1 MKINITKLGLRKKS
15 AEVKTTVGV
24 VEKAQNLQIQLLK
37 SDAVDFTNDDPLA
50 VLEAQ
55 KKMVQGLLQFM
66 IDIFK
71 LTDQEVEKIKST
83 LDFTDFQNFMA
94 YVLFRFQGMS
104 DEDWET
110 VTKQQSEESADP
122 KEKQLRLAKLINDLS
137 ISQQDMLF
145 FKQQMMKQ
153 GILPDELN
161 RQDYFEFMAVLN
173 AKDKKKQVTDPV
185 VELLNKRKGTD

>member
-1 MKINITKLGLRKKS
+1 MKINIAKLGLRKKS

-37 SDAVDFTNDDPLA
+37 SDAVDFTNDDPLV
-50 VLEAQ
+50 VLETQ
-55 KKMVQGLLQFM
+55 KKMVQGLVQFM

-71 LTDQEVEKIKST
+71 LSDKEVEKIKST

-110 VTKQQSEESADP
+110 VTRQQTEESADP
-122 KEKQLRLAKLINDLS
+122 KESN
-137 ISQQDMLF
+137 
-145 FKQQMMKQ
+145 
-153 GILPDELN
+153 
-161 RQDYFEFMAVLN
+161 
-173 AKDKKKQVTDPV
+173 
-185 VELLNKRKGTD
+185 

>member
-1 MKINITKLGLRKKS
+1 MKINITRLGLRKKS

-24 VEKAQNLQIQLLK
+24 IEKAQNLQIQLLK

-50 VLEAQ
+50 VLETQ

-71 LTDQEVEKIKST
+71 LSDKEVEKIKST
-83 LDFTDFQNFMA
+83 LGFTDFQNFMA

-110 VTKQQSEESADP
+110 VTKQQTEESADP
-122 KEKQLRLAKLINDLS
+122 KESN
-137 ISQQDMLF
+137 
-145 FKQQMMKQ
+145 
-153 GILPDELN
+153 
-161 RQDYFEFMAVLN
+161 
-173 AKDKKKQVTDPV
+173 
-185 VELLNKRKGTD
+185 

>member
-1 MKINITKLGLRKKS
+1 MKINITRLGLRKKS

-37 SDAVDFTNDDPLA
+37 SDSIDFTNDDPLV
-50 VLEAQ
+50 VLETQ
-55 KKMVQGLLQFM
+55 KKMVQGLVQFM
-66 IDIFK
+66 IVIFK

-110 VTKQQSEESADP
+110 VTKQQTEESADP
-122 KEKQLRLAKLINDLS
+122 KESN
-137 ISQQDMLF
+137 
-145 FKQQMMKQ
+145 
-153 GILPDELN
+153 
-161 RQDYFEFMAVLN
+161 
-173 AKDKKKQVTDPV
+173 
-185 VELLNKRKGTD
+185 

>member
-1 MKINITKLGLRKKS
+1 MKINITRLGLRKKS

-24 VEKAQNLQIQLLK
+24 IEKAQNLQIQLLK

-50 VLEAQ
+50 VLEMQ

-71 LTDQEVEKIKST
+71 LSDKEVEKIKST

-110 VTKQQSEESADP
+110 VTKQQTEESADP
-122 KEKQLRLAKLINDLS
+122 KESN
-137 ISQQDMLF
+137 
-145 FKQQMMKQ
+145 
-153 GILPDELN
+153 
-161 RQDYFEFMAVLN
+161 
-173 AKDKKKQVTDPV
+173 
-185 VELLNKRKGTD
+185 

>member
-37 SDAVDFTNDDPLA
+37 SDSIDFTNDDPLV
-50 VLEAQ
+50 VLETQ
-55 KKMVQGLLQFM
+55 KKMVQGLVQFM

-71 LTDQEVEKIKST
+71 LSDKEVEKIKST

-110 VTKQQSEESADP
+110 VTKQQTEESADP
-122 KEKQLRLAKLINDLS
+122 KESN
-137 ISQQDMLF
+137 
-145 FKQQMMKQ
+145 
-153 GILPDELN
+153 
-161 RQDYFEFMAVLN
+161 
-173 AKDKKKQVTDPV
+173 
-185 VELLNKRKGTD
+185 

>member
-1 MKINITKLGLRKKS
+1 MKINIAKLGLRKKS

-50 VLEAQ
+50 VLETQ

-71 LTDQEVEKIKST
+71 LSDKEVEKIKFT

-110 VTKQQSEESADP
+110 VTKQQTEESADP
-122 KEKQLRLAKLINDLS
+122 KESN
-137 ISQQDMLF
+137 
-145 FKQQMMKQ
+145 
-153 GILPDELN
+153 
-161 RQDYFEFMAVLN
+161 
-173 AKDKKKQVTDPV
+173 
-185 VELLNKRKGTD
+185 

>member
-37 SDAVDFTNDDPLA
+37 SDSIDFTNDDPLV
-50 VLEAQ
+50 VLETQ

-71 LTDQEVEKIKST
+71 LSDKEVEKIKST

-122 KEKQLRLAKLINDLS
+122 KEN
-137 ISQQDMLF
+137 
-145 FKQQMMKQ
+145 
-153 GILPDELN
+153 N
-161 RQDYFEFMAVLN
+161 
-173 AKDKKKQVTDPV
+173 
-185 VELLNKRKGTD
+185 

>member
-24 VEKAQNLQIQLLK
+24 IEKAQNLQIQLLK

-50 VLEAQ
+50 VLETQ

-71 LTDQEVEKIKST
+71 LSDKEVGKIKST

-110 VTKQQSEESADP
+110 VTKQQTEESADP
-122 KEKQLRLAKLINDLS
+122 KEN
-137 ISQQDMLF
+137 
-145 FKQQMMKQ
+145 
-153 GILPDELN
+153 N
-161 RQDYFEFMAVLN
+161 
-173 AKDKKKQVTDPV
+173 
-185 VELLNKRKGTD
+185 

>member
-50 VLEAQ
+50 VLEMQ

-71 LTDQEVEKIKST
+71 LSDKEVEKIKST

-110 VTKQQSEESADP
+110 VTKQQTEESADP
-122 KEKQLRLAKLINDLS
+122 KESN
-137 ISQQDMLF
+137 
-145 FKQQMMKQ
+145 
-153 GILPDELN
+153 
-161 RQDYFEFMAVLN
+161 
-173 AKDKKKQVTDPV
+173 
-185 VELLNKRKGTD
+185 

>member
-50 VLEAQ
+50 VLETQ

-71 LTDQEVEKIKST
+71 LSDKEVEKIKST
-83 LDFTDFQNFMA
+83 LDFTDFQNFTA

-110 VTKQQSEESADP
+110 VTKQQTEESADP
-122 KEKQLRLAKLINDLS
+122 KEN
-137 ISQQDMLF
+137 
-145 FKQQMMKQ
+145 
-153 GILPDELN
+153 N
-161 RQDYFEFMAVLN
+161 
-173 AKDKKKQVTDPV
+173 
-185 VELLNKRKGTD
+185 

>member
-1 MKINITKLGLRKKS
+1 MKINIAKLGLRKKS

-50 VLEAQ
+50 VLETQ

-71 LTDQEVEKIKST
+71 LSDKEVEKIKST

-110 VTKQQSEESADP
+110 VAKQQSEESADP
-122 KEKQLRLAKLINDLS
+122 KEN
-137 ISQQDMLF
+137 
-145 FKQQMMKQ
+145 
-153 GILPDELN
+153 N
-161 RQDYFEFMAVLN
+161 
-173 AKDKKKQVTDPV
+173 
-185 VELLNKRKGTD
+185 

>member
-1 MKINITKLGLRKKS
+1 MKINITRLGLRKKS

-24 VEKAQNLQIQLLK
+24 IEKAQNLQIQLLK

-50 VLEAQ
+50 VLETQ

-71 LTDQEVEKIKST
+71 LSDKEVEKIKST

-110 VTKQQSEESADP
+110 VTKQQTEGSADP
-122 KEKQLRLAKLINDLS
+122 KESN
-137 ISQQDMLF
+137 
-145 FKQQMMKQ
+145 
-153 GILPDELN
+153 
-161 RQDYFEFMAVLN
+161 
-173 AKDKKKQVTDPV
+173 
-185 VELLNKRKGTD
+185 

>member
-1 MKINITKLGLRKKS
+1 MKINITRLGLRKKS

-37 SDAVDFTNDDPLA
+37 SDSIDFTNDDPLV
-50 VLEAQ
+50 VLETQ
-55 KKMVQGLLQFM
+55 KKMVQGLVQFM

-71 LTDQEVEKIKST
+71 LSDKEVEKIKST

-122 KEKQLRLAKLINDLS
+122 KESN
-137 ISQQDMLF
+137 
-145 FKQQMMKQ
+145 
-153 GILPDELN
+153 
-161 RQDYFEFMAVLN
+161 
-173 AKDKKKQVTDPV
+173 
-185 VELLNKRKGTD
+185 

>member
-24 VEKAQNLQIQLLK
+24 IEKAQNLQIQLLK

-50 VLEAQ
+50 VLETQ

-71 LTDQEVEKIKST
+71 LSDKEVEKIKST

-110 VTKQQSEESADP
+110 VTKQQTEESADS
-122 KEKQLRLAKLINDLS
+122 KESN
-137 ISQQDMLF
+137 
-145 FKQQMMKQ
+145 
-153 GILPDELN
+153 
-161 RQDYFEFMAVLN
+161 
-173 AKDKKKQVTDPV
+173 
-185 VELLNKRKGTD
+185 

>member
-1 MKINITKLGLRKKS
+1 MKINITRLGLRKKS

-37 SDAVDFTNDDPLA
+37 SDSIDFTNDDPLV
-50 VLEAQ
+50 VLETQ
-55 KKMVQGLLQFM
+55 KKMVQGLVQFM

-71 LTDQEVEKIKST
+71 LSDKEVEKIKST

-110 VTKQQSEESADP
+110 VTKQQTEESADP
-122 KEKQLRLAKLINDLS
+122 KESN
-137 ISQQDMLF
+137 
-145 FKQQMMKQ
+145 
-153 GILPDELN
+153 
-161 RQDYFEFMAVLN
+161 
-173 AKDKKKQVTDPV
+173 
-185 VELLNKRKGTD
+185 

>member
-1 MKINITKLGLRKKS
+1 M
-15 AEVKTTVGV
+15 GV
-24 VEKAQNLQIQLLK
+24 IEKAQNLQIQLLK

-50 VLEAQ
+50 VLETQ

-71 LTDQEVEKIKST
+71 LSDKEVEKIKST

-110 VTKQQSEESADP
+110 VTKQQTEESADP
-122 KEKQLRLAKLINDLS
+122 KESN
-137 ISQQDMLF
+137 
-145 FKQQMMKQ
+145 
-153 GILPDELN
+153 
-161 RQDYFEFMAVLN
+161 
-173 AKDKKKQVTDPV
+173 
-185 VELLNKRKGTD
+185 

>member
-1 MKINITKLGLRKKS
+1 MKIDITRLGLRKKS

-37 SDAVDFTNDDPLA
+37 SDSIDFTNDDPLV
-50 VLEAQ
+50 VLETQ
-55 KKMVQGLLQFM
+55 KKMVQGLVQFM

-71 LTDQEVEKIKST
+71 LSDKEVEKIKST

-110 VTKQQSEESADP
+110 VTKQQTEESADP
-122 KEKQLRLAKLINDLS
+122 KESNED
-137 ISQQDMLF
+137 
-145 FKQQMMKQ
+145 
-153 GILPDELN
+153 
-161 RQDYFEFMAVLN
+161 
-173 AKDKKKQVTDPV
+173 
-185 VELLNKRKGTD
+185 

>member
-1 MKINITKLGLRKKS
+1 MKINITRLGLRKKS

-37 SDAVDFTNDDPLA
+37 SDSIDFTNDDPLV
-50 VLEAQ
+50 VLETQ

-71 LTDQEVEKIKST
+71 LSDKEVEKIKST

-122 KEKQLRLAKLINDLS
+122 KESN
-137 ISQQDMLF
+137 
-145 FKQQMMKQ
+145 
-153 GILPDELN
+153 
-161 RQDYFEFMAVLN
+161 
-173 AKDKKKQVTDPV
+173 
-185 VELLNKRKGTD
+185 

>member
-50 VLEAQ
+50 VLETQ
-55 KKMVQGLLQFM
+55 KKMVQGLFQFM

-71 LTDQEVEKIKST
+71 LSDKEVEKIKST

-110 VTKQQSEESADP
+110 VTKQQTEESADP
-122 KEKQLRLAKLINDLS
+122 KEN
-137 ISQQDMLF
+137 
-145 FKQQMMKQ
+145 
-153 GILPDELN
+153 N
-161 RQDYFEFMAVLN
+161 
-173 AKDKKKQVTDPV
+173 
-185 VELLNKRKGTD
+185 

>member
-1 MKINITKLGLRKKS
+1 MKINITRLGLRKKS

-37 SDAVDFTNDDPLA
+37 SDSIDFTNDDPLV
-50 VLEAQ
+50 VLETQ

-71 LTDQEVEKIKST
+71 LSDKEVEKIKST

-110 VTKQQSEESADP
+110 VTKQQTEESADP
-122 KEKQLRLAKLINDLS
+122 KESN
-137 ISQQDMLF
+137 
-145 FKQQMMKQ
+145 
-153 GILPDELN
+153 
-161 RQDYFEFMAVLN
+161 
-173 AKDKKKQVTDPV
+173 
-185 VELLNKRKGTD
+185 

>member
-37 SDAVDFTNDDPLA
+37 SDSIDFTNDDPLV
-50 VLEAQ
+50 VLETQ

-71 LTDQEVEKIKST
+71 LSDKEVEKIKST

-110 VTKQQSEESADP
+110 VTKQQTEESADP
-122 KEKQLRLAKLINDLS
+122 KESN
-137 ISQQDMLF
+137 
-145 FKQQMMKQ
+145 
-153 GILPDELN
+153 
-161 RQDYFEFMAVLN
+161 
-173 AKDKKKQVTDPV
+173 
-185 VELLNKRKGTD
+185 

>member
-1 MKINITKLGLRKKS
+1 MKINITRLGLRKKS

-37 SDAVDFTNDDPLA
+37 SDSIDFTNDDPLV
-50 VLEAQ
+50 VLETQ
-55 KKMVQGLLQFM
+55 KKMVQGLVQFM

-71 LTDQEVEKIKST
+71 LSDKEVEKIKST

-122 KEKQLRLAKLINDLS
+122 KEN
-137 ISQQDMLF
+137 
-145 FKQQMMKQ
+145 
-153 GILPDELN
+153 N
-161 RQDYFEFMAVLN
+161 
-173 AKDKKKQVTDPV
+173 
-185 VELLNKRKGTD
+185 

>member
-1 MKINITKLGLRKKS
+1 MKINITRLGLRKKS

-50 VLEAQ
+50 VLETQ

-71 LTDQEVEKIKST
+71 LSDKEVEKIKST

-110 VTKQQSEESADP
+110 VTKQQSEESVDP
-122 KEKQLRLAKLINDLS
+122 KESN
-137 ISQQDMLF
+137 
-145 FKQQMMKQ
+145 
-153 GILPDELN
+153 
-161 RQDYFEFMAVLN
+161 
-173 AKDKKKQVTDPV
+173 
-185 VELLNKRKGTD
+185 

>member
-15 AEVKTTVGV
+15 AEVKTTVGI

-50 VLEAQ
+50 VLETQ

-71 LTDQEVEKIKST
+71 LSDKEVEKIKST

-110 VTKQQSEESADP
+110 VTKQQTEESADP
-122 KEKQLRLAKLINDLS
+122 KESN
-137 ISQQDMLF
+137 
-145 FKQQMMKQ
+145 
-153 GILPDELN
+153 
-161 RQDYFEFMAVLN
+161 
-173 AKDKKKQVTDPV
+173 
-185 VELLNKRKGTD
+185 

>member
-1 MKINITKLGLRKKS
+1 MKINITRLGLRKKS

-37 SDAVDFTNDDPLA
+37 SDSIDFTNDDPLV
-50 VLEAQ
+50 VLETQ
-55 KKMVQGLLQFM
+55 KKMVQGLVRFM

-110 VTKQQSEESADP
+110 VTKQQTEESADP
-122 KEKQLRLAKLINDLS
+122 KESN
-137 ISQQDMLF
+137 
-145 FKQQMMKQ
+145 
-153 GILPDELN
+153 
-161 RQDYFEFMAVLN
+161 
-173 AKDKKKQVTDPV
+173 
-185 VELLNKRKGTD
+185 

>member
-1 MKINITKLGLRKKS
+1 MKINITRLGLRKKS

-37 SDAVDFTNDDPLA
+37 SDSIDFTNDDPLV
-50 VLEAQ
+50 VLETQ

-71 LTDQEVEKIKST
+71 LSDKEVEKIKST

-122 KEKQLRLAKLINDLS
+122 KEN
-137 ISQQDMLF
+137 
-145 FKQQMMKQ
+145 
-153 GILPDELN
+153 N
-161 RQDYFEFMAVLN
+161 
-173 AKDKKKQVTDPV
+173 
-185 VELLNKRKGTD
+185 